1 MTAAHVLVI
10 PVSQPDAHPLRLISQ
25 RVALDASPGSS
36 PMLEAA
42 QPFVIGRTCWMALN
56 DRPSPV
62 SSSSYP
68 TQSHRIPRLIGR
80 TIALGLVKG
89 MATAVG
95 GVIVSSIAWWF
106 GHR

>member
-1 MTAAHVLVI
+1 
-10 PVSQPDAHPLRLISQ
+10 
-25 RVALDASPGSS
+25 
-36 PMLEAA
+36 
-42 QPFVIGRTCWMALN
+42 MALN

-62 SSSSYP
+62 STSSYP
-68 TQSHRIPRLIGR
+68 TQSHPIPRLIGR